1 MFPQQKRALKKKR
14 GINSP
19 GHNHFWILDDVTNMD
34 GQVSLLY
41 VTIHLILIML
51 QNTPNHA
58 LLPQQKQGIEKK
70 ILIKVNLRV

>member
-1 MFPQQKRALKKKR
+1 MTISGYLMTSPTWMDRKR
-14 GINSP
+14 
-19 GHNHFWILDDVTNMD
+19 
-34 GQVSLLY
+34 QVSLLY

-70 ILIKVNLRV
+70 Y